1 MHSGSKL
8 SLLSRKIA
16 NILLFN
22 SIKSNDT
29 ERATTYTIKIGRLAS
44 MINYNSHDYR
54 KLKLSLLMLVKTPV
68 EWNFFDEDIE
78 EETEW
83 GVSSLLSSAVVKKK
97 GFLEYSYSPHIL
109 QIIFNPAK
117 YALINLDESL
127 QLTSQYSM
135 CLYENCI
142 RYAGV
147 GQTPWWPIDNFKRLT
162 GVGDGIY
169 NNFEDFKK
177 RVLDFSLREINKKC
191 SLKVGMKIQNIN
203 KKSNNINIKFTVEKT
218 SKQFSLNVRDKLKNI
233 FKITQPH
240 MEALLEKFG
249 ETRVKETVDYIMNS
263 NSYKNKTIKSLGAY
277 LVSAVEKDYGTAV
290 ENLTEILPSSPIV
303 AQKKHL
309 QENKISLS
317 KTIHYQKEII
327 LFIRQ
332 NLDRIPVIYKDL
344 FSNFIKNTSGNQNF
358 IDKGFDCDEIMLK
371 LIMFYK
377 GQWHSLIPSSFWD
390 SCYEKI

>member
-1 MHSGSKL
+1 
-8 SLLSRKIA
+8 
-16 NILLFN
+16 
-22 SIKSNDT
+22 
-29 ERATTYTIKIGRLAS
+29 

-54 KLKLSLLMLVKTPV
+54 KLKISLLMLVKTPV
-68 EWNFFDEDIE
+68 EWNVFDEDIE
-78 EETEW
+78 EEVEW
-83 GVSSLLSSAVVKKK
+83 GVSSLLSSAIVKKK
-97 GFLEYSYSPHIL
+97 GFLEYSYSPHFLKIIL
-109 QIIFNPAK
+109 NPAK

-127 QLTSQYSM
+127 RLTSQYSM

-162 GVGDGIY
+162 GVGHDMY

-177 RVLDFSLREINKKC
+177 RVLDFALKEINKKC

-203 KKSNNINIKFTVEKT
+203 KKLNNINIKFTIEKT

-240 MEALLEKFG
+240 AEALLEKFG
-249 ETRVKETVDYIMNS
+249 EMRIKETIDYIINS
-263 NSYKNKTIKSLGAY
+263 NSYKNKTIKSIGAY
-277 LVSAVEKDYGTAV
+277 LVSALDKDYGTIIDNKTA
-290 ENLTEILPSSPIV
+290 NLSSANIV
-303 AQKKHL
+303 AQKNHFP
-309 QENKISLS
+309 ENKIELS
-317 KTIHYQKEII
+317 QTIYYQKEII

-332 NLDRIPVIYKDL
+332 NLDRIPVIYRDL
-344 FSNFIKNTSGNQNF
+344 FSNFIKNTSSSQNF
-358 IDKGFDCDEIMLK
+358 IDKGFDCDEVMLK
-371 LIMFYK
+371 FIVFYK